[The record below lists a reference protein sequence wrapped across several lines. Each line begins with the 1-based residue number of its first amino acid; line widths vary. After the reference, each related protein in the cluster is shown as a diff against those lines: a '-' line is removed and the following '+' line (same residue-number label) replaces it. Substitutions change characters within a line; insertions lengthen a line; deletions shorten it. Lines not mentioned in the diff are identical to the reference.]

1 MFGKNYSLPAFYYK
15 RMDNMRT
22 TINADTILI
31 LKLREATAEV
41 GLSKNEL
48 IKLLISRLIKKNS
61 FVPKPSETVMYQDS
75 GPERVWKIEHINLEP
90 VFYEK
95 VLDLRRHF
103 KFSVSWFVAFGI
115 LNYLDDLLN
124 DLSNSGNSEETLDN
138 YVKDYVYISKMVGS
152 MRVFITMMETQS
164 KKT

>member
-1 MFGKNYSLPAFYYK
+1 MFGKNNSIPAFYNE

-22 TINADTILI
+22 TINADTLLI
-31 LKLREATAEV
+31 LKLREAMAEV
-41 GLSKNEL
+41 DLTKDEL
-48 IKLLISRLIKKNS
+48 IKLLISRIIKKNS
-61 FVPKPSETVMYQDS
+61 FVPQPGKTVKYQDG

-103 KFSVSWFVAFGI
+103 KFSVSWFVAFAI
-115 LNYLDDLLN
+115 INYLDELVN
-124 DLSNSGNSEETLDN
+124 DLSNSGNSAKNIDN
-138 YVKDYVYISKMVGS
+138 YTRGYVYISEIVGS
-152 MRVFITMMETQS
+152 ILVFITMMETQN